1 MDAFSNFLS
10 SVGSGLQGDTDAQ
23 MKDYSHASHLYVDGR
38 YARLPKFSH
47 LYFVTFNF
55 NDGVIRDAVWAKS
68 GAKDVGLLVKQISLP
83 KFKIATEVMN
93 QYNRKTVVQS
103 KLSYDPVTMEFHD
116 DNSEITNGL
125 WKNYYKY
132 YYADSTY
139 GGADDYTA
147 REAPKQSSI
156 GAQLFGGL
164 NFGNKIRG
172 QKTGKIGN
180 TAMPQAY
187 TDTKYGEKQYPY
199 GLDSLQDKS
208 FFKSIDIFVL
218 HQQKFTQIT
227 LVNPKIT
234 EWAHDDVSQGD
245 TKPMRNKMT
254 VVYENVFYNQG
265 KIGKNTDS
273 GLFAAIYY
281 DKSASPLSISGKG
294 TKSIFGQGGV
304 ISGIGD
310 VFGEDGA
317 LAQGNYLQ
325 AALQSATLIKNASQI
340 SPEAVSAAGYNLL
353 GTAVGTLASGNN
365 QSGVSTGDRL
375 SASLSSAAGI
385 GVYTNQYATSNLT
398 DVEALPAK
406 TQTAEA
412 TGTDSE
418 ADASK
423 EKPKTIIDWLKEK
436 LFTKGISLDEGSD
449 PNFKYTEYTDAEFK
463 EQWKALMK
471 QNADE
476 DAALAKR
483 YAPYKALERAQE
495 QNSRT
500 R

>member
-1 MDAFSNFLS
+1 MSDAFTNFLS

-23 MKDYSHASHLYVDGR
+23 MKDYAHASHLYVDSR
-38 YARLPKFSH
+38 YARAPKFSH
-47 LYFVTFNF
+47 LYFVTFNY
-55 NDGVIRDAVWAKS
+55 NDGVVRDGSWAGTGS
-68 GAKDVGLLVKQISLP
+68 KDVGLLVKQISLP

-93 QYNRKTVVQS
+93 QYNRKTVVQT
-103 KLSYDPVTMEFHD
+103 KLNYDPVSMEFHD

-139 GGADDYTA
+139 GGEADYTA
-147 REAPKQSSI
+147 SAAKPRTGIA
-156 GAQLFGGL
+156 AQLFGGL

-172 QKTGKIGN
+172 QKSGKIGA
-180 TAMPQAY
+180 TQMPAAY
-187 TDTKYGEKQYPY
+187 TDTKYSDKQYPY
-199 GLDSLQDKS
+199 GLDSYQNKP

-227 LVNPKIT
+227 LINPKIT

-254 VVYENVFYNQG
+254 VVFENVFYNQG

-281 DKSASPLSISGKG
+281 DKSPSPLSVSGKG
-294 TKSIFGQGGV
+294 TKSIFGQGGLIAGV
-304 ISGIGD
+304 GD
-310 VFGEDGA
+310 VFGEEGSI
-317 LAQGNYLQ
+317 AQGNYLQ

-340 SPEAVSAAGYNLL
+340 SGDALAAAGYNLL

-365 QSGVSTGDRL
+365 QPGISTGDRL

-398 DVEALPAK
+398 NIEAIPAQ
-406 TQTAEA
+406 TQRERDIEVNRNIAKYYSDQVANGTMTPAEVANATSAYA
-412 TGTDSE
+412 TGTANPAKARLESSYPLRQRE
-418 ADASK
+418 NTYFW
-423 EKPKTIIDWLKEK
+423 P
-436 LFTKGISLDEGSD
+436 GI
-449 PNFKYTEYTDAEFK
+449 
-463 EQWKALMK
+463 
-471 QNADE
+471 
-476 DAALAKR
+476 R
-483 YAPYKALERAQE
+483 
-495 QNSRT
+495 
-500 R
+500 